1 MSGAGNPD
9 ISTLPIM
16 PPSADDTPW
25 GSFNTYSSPGG
36 GGGYVDETSSL
47 NSSQPAGASNAQLAK
62 ALQSLSSA
70 NKAAQSSAADKQPTF
85 APTPQ
90 NAPIG
95 HPNRPTSISALIDFL
110 QNQREGYLNSAMG
123 APGTARPVTMPLH
136 TGLLGF

>member
-1 MSGAGNPD
+1 MSGAGDPSTVAAVMPGATGGD
-9 ISTLPIM
+9 GFISQGFEGYGAPAPGLT
-16 PPSADDTPW
+16 AAAPW
-25 GSFNTYSSPGG
+25 TTGNASNTQLTQALQALGK
-36 GGGYVDETSSL
+36 
-47 NSSQPAGASNAQLAK
+47 AGATTQANAA
-62 ALQSLSSA
+62 S
-70 NKAAQSSAADKQPTF
+70 KQPTF

-90 NAPIG
+90 NAPVG

>member
-16 PPSADDTPW
+16 PPSTSGGDGFMSQGYEGYGPSAPGLTPAAPW
-25 GSFNTYSSPGG
+25 TT
-36 GGGYVDETSSL
+36 D
-47 NSSQPAGASNAQLAK
+47 ASNNQLAK

-90 NAPIG
+90 NAPVG
-95 HPNRPTSISALIDFL
+95 HPNRPTSISPLIDFL
-110 QNQREGYLNSAMG
+110 QHQREGYLNSAMG
-123 APGTARPVTMPLH
+123 GPGTARPVTMPLH

>member
-16 PPSADDTPW
+16 PPSTSGGDGFMSQGYEGYGPSAPGLTPAAPW
-25 GSFNTYSSPGG
+25 TTGNASS
-36 GGGYVDETSSL
+36 
-47 NSSQPAGASNAQLAK
+47 NQLAK
-62 ALQSLSSA
+62 ALQSLG
-70 NKAAQSSAADKQPTF
+70 AAQKAGQSSGQPTY

-90 NAPIG
+90 NAPVG
-95 HPNRPTSISALIDFL
+95 HPNRPTSISPLIDFL
-110 QNQREGYLNSAMG
+110 QNQREGYLKSAMG